1 VRPVRQPSSAALAGH
16 PGASA
21 PPGWAPSE
29 RKPRAIHQS
38 MAFEEG
44 RDVPGVRTRVVREPV
59 GVVRAIIPWNGLVA
73 AAAFKLGPAL
83 AAGCTVVL
91 KPAPEGPLTSYLLAE
106 AIEAA
111 GLP

>member
-1 VRPVRQPSSAALAGH
+1 MGARAHRRDVDAAVDAARRGAVQMFRQYA
-16 PGASA
+16 
-21 PPGWAPSE
+21 
-29 RKPRAIHQS
+29 AIHQS
-38 MAFEEG
+38 MADEEG
-44 RDVPGVRTRVVREPV
+44 GDVPGVRTRVVREPV

-73 AAAFKLGPAL
+73 AAAVKLRPAL